1 MRRRSAR
8 SLALSLSRARAR
20 AHLPSGRA
28 YTCVDT
34 IGSNHE
40 GNIGELAAEESNILR
55 SPRFFRKV
63 FEQPLG
69 AGWKVDL
76 SVDGRQMCDSHD
88 AFGTEEATARG
99 ANSDGGFEERL
110 RRWLRVEIC
119 QQDKK
124 RQGNPLSEDE
134 VHTIEAKVA
143 AMHRGEGGDF
153 SGRVDA
159 QILGVVRDV
168 RRQGGL
174 LPWREEF
181 IERDQRVMVLDT

>member
-1 MRRRSAR
+1 MRSADATTV
-8 SLALSLSRARAR
+8 STLSLSR

-76 SVDGRQMCDSHD
+76 SVDGRQMRDSHD

-110 RRWLRVEIC
+110 RRLHRVEIC
-119 QQDKK
+119 QQDKE

-168 RRQGGL
+168 RRQGGI

-181 IERDQRVMVLDT
+181 VERDQRVMVLDT